1 MESQQV
7 QTPKIQA
14 NIVFKHLQDLKP
26 TTSILVEQG
35 GSRSGKTYNILNYL
49 IAMSVT
55 TWDDKVIDIVRKSFP
70 SLRQSV
76 MFDFLEILNKHGL
89 YSEKN
94 HNKTENIYKIGTN
107 KFRFFSCDEPQKM
120 RGPGRD
126 ILFCNEAN
134 ELKLED
140 FRQLNMRTRELT
152 IIDYNPSDEFHWI
165 YDHILTRDDVEFYI
179 TTFENNPFLPNRI
192 KQEILRY
199 KDTDENYW
207 KIYGL
212 GQRGMSQTTIFTHW
226 DLCDNIS
233 EGGKVIYGLDF
244 GFNHPT
250 SIIKTVIID
259 DVFYSQE
266 LLYKSYLTVEDL
278 IMEMKN
284 LDLSSTDTI
293 YADCSRPEMIE
304 QIFRAGFNIHPT
316 VKGPNSVKD
325 GIDVLKRHKL
335 FITKDSINLI
345 KELRAYK
352 WKVDKNE
359 NVLDE
364 PVKLNDDAVDALRYS
379 VNEFLQGKSE
389 FSLFE
394 ESLF

>member
-1 MESQQV
+1 MEQV
-7 QTPKIQA
+7 QIPKIQA
-14 NIVFKHLQDLKP
+14 NVVFKHLQDLKP
-26 TTSILVEQG
+26 ETSILVEQG

-49 IAMSVT
+49 IAMCVT

-76 MFDFLEILNKHGL
+76 MFDFIEILTKNGL

-94 HNKTENIYKIGTN
+94 HNKTENIYRIGSN

-140 FRQLNMRTRELT
+140 FRQLNMRTKELT
-152 IIDYNPSDEFHWI
+152 IIDFNPSEEFHWI
-165 YDHILTRDDVEFYI
+165 YDHLLIRNDVEFYV
-179 TTFENNPFLPNRI
+179 TTFEDNPFLPDRI
-192 KQEILRY
+192 KNEILRY

-207 KIYGL
+207 RIYGL
-212 GQRGMSQTTIFTHW
+212 GQRGISQTSIFTNW
-226 DLCDNIS
+226 DLIDS
-233 EGGKVIYGLDF
+233 LPEGGSIYYGLDF
-244 GFNHPT
+244 GYNHPT
-250 SIIKTVIID
+250 SLIKTVIID
-259 DVFYSQE
+259 GNVYSQE
-266 LLYKSYLTVEDL
+266 LLYKSYLTVDDL
-278 IMEMKN
+278 IRELKN
-284 LDLSSTDTI
+284 LGLGNSETI
-293 YADCSRPEMIE
+293 YGDCARPEMIE
-304 QIFRAGFNIHPT
+304 EIYRAGFNIHPT
-316 VKGPNSVKD
+316 KKGPNSVKD
-325 GIDVLKRHKL
+325 GIDVLKRHNL
-335 FITKDSINLI
+335 FITKDSINLLKEI
-345 KELRAYK
+345 KSYK

-379 VNEFLQGKSE
+379 INEFLQSRDSFDTLG
-389 FSLFE
+389 

>member
-1 MESQQV
+1 ME
-7 QTPKIQA
+7 
-14 NIVFKHLQDLKP
+14 
-26 TTSILVEQG
+26 
-35 GSRSGKTYNILNYL
+35 
-49 IAMSVT
+49 
-55 TWDDKVIDIVRKSFP
+55 
-70 SLRQSV
+70 
-76 MFDFLEILNKHGL
+76 
-89 YSEKN
+89 
-94 HNKTENIYKIGTN
+94 
-107 KFRFFSCDEPQKM
+107 
-120 RGPGRD
+120 
-126 ILFCNEAN
+126 
-134 ELKLED
+134 
-140 FRQLNMRTRELT
+140 
-152 IIDYNPSDEFHWI
+152 
-165 YDHILTRDDVEFYI
+165 
-179 TTFENNPFLPNRI
+179 
-192 KQEILRY
+192 
-199 KDTDENYW
+199 
-207 KIYGL
+207 
-212 GQRGMSQTTIFTHW
+212 
-226 DLCDNIS
+226 
-233 EGGKVIYGLDF
+233 KVIYGLDF